1 MLTLLRRFSQSAR
14 TSITITHAAW
24 NKIRSISE
32 SSNNRLFLFAAT
44 SGGCSGFSY
53 EFKNIDHATVNEMVK
68 KSKIPITS
76 LEHNNIK
83 VYIDPL
89 SEMYLL
95 GTNIDYIPEDYSKG
109 IYESKFSFNPNKD
122 LAGTCGCGISFYMK
136 E

>member
-1 MLTLLRRFSQSAR
+1 MLTLLRGFSQSAR
-14 TSITITHAAW
+14 TSITITDAAW
-24 NKIRSISE
+24 NKMRSISE

-95 GTNIDYIPEDYSKG
+95 GTNIDDIPEDFPG
-109 IYESKFSFNPNKD
+109 IYESKFSFNQTRSSRNMR
-122 LAGTCGCGISFYMK
+122 LWNIVLH
-136 E
+136 EE